1 MQNTGYANMS
11 RMGSQFGESHDARLT
26 QHNLDSSIHE
36 DHVFDVI
43 GEMHV
48 DDKLLAGGADPEG
61 FKDAVKTPGGKH
73 DDGQED
79 SQEEP
84 EGENSDGEDFMV
96 FFDKDEIESTKQWQE
111 ENFFDELVQTRL
123 QAVDFSI
130 TANKIDIMKY
140 APKIEDIA
148 KNPGGKAKKAKGRTK
163 SMKSS
168 QTGDLGEDQIL
179 NEVEADEIIAEQQK
193 KVQEEA
199 LKKQ

>member
-1 MQNTGYANMS
+1 MHNTGYANIS
-11 RMGSQFGESHDARLT
+11 KMGSLFGESHESRLT

-48 DDKLLAGGADPEG
+48 DEKIIASADPEG
-61 FKDAVKTPGGKH
+61 FKDAVKTPGKH
-73 DDGQED
+73 EDGQED

-96 FFDKDEIESTKQWQE
+96 YFDKDEIESTKQWQE

-148 KNPGGKAKKAKGRTK
+148 KNPGGK
-163 SMKSS
+163 
-168 QTGDLGEDQIL
+168 
-179 NEVEADEIIAEQQK
+179 
-193 KVQEEA
+193 
-199 LKKQ
+199 